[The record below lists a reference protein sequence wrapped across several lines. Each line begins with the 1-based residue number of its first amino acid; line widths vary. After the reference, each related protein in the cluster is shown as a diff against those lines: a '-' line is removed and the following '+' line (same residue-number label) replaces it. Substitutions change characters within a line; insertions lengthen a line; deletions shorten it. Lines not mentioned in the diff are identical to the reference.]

1 MMADLKE
8 NDFRRNKKAIN
19 YVPVDRA
26 VDVIFDED
34 KENTEYYSLTEQMDD
49 DVVVSYDGSALCK
62 FETWAECE
70 FESKLIKNINKCGYC
85 RPRKIQ
91 AYTMPFV
98 ITKIDVK
105 SQAETGS
112 GKTAAFLLPIIDTIL
127 KENYE
132 REVRS
137 PFAVIISPTR
147 ELALQT
153 HEQARKFTIDT
164 GVTAA
169 KAYGQYSIKENL
181 AELDRGCDIIS
192 ATPGR
197 LKHLV
202 EQGELNLEN
211 LKFFVLDEADEL
223 INGNFINILRS
234 IVSMG
239 NCPDKENRTNLL
251 FSATFSPT
259 VDDLCKEL
267 LKDDYAV
274 IINSKCNQVNK
285 RIIHKF
291 IKVSKN
297 EKNQIL
303 INILKEELEKCEKE
317 SKKLPRT
324 LVFVEKK
331 RHADMLAI
339 ALVDEKINAVSLN
352 GDRPQNIREEALNNF
367 RSHKVDV
374 LVATD
379 VCARGLD
386 IKELDHVINVDLPSN
401 YYTFV
406 HRVGRTGRFR
416 VGKATSF
423 YDPNE
428 NGAHKEEYK
437 QTFIANGQDIPDFLS
452 NDEERKVY
460 NT

>member
-1 MMADLKE
+1 MMTDIKE
-8 NDFRRNKKAIN
+8 NDLKKNKAFDYI
-19 YVPVDRA
+19 PTDRD
-26 VDVIFDED
+26 VDVIFEED
-34 KENTEYYSLTEQMDD
+34 KENAQYYSLTEEMDD
-49 DVVVSYDGSALCK
+49 DVIVSYDGPGALK
-62 FETWAECE
+62 YETWAECE
-70 FESKLIKNINKCGYC
+70 FDPKLIKNINKCGYQ

-91 AYTMPFV
+91 AYTMPFI
-98 ITKIDVK
+98 ITKVDVK

-132 REVRS
+132 RETRS
-137 PFAVIISPTR
+137 PIALIISPTR

-153 HEQARKFTIDT
+153 HEQARKFTVDT

-169 KAYGQYSIKENL
+169 KAYGQYSLKENL
-181 AELDRGCDIIS
+181 AELDRGCDIVS

-202 EQGELNLEN
+202 EQGEMNLGN

-223 INGNFINILRS
+223 ITGNFINTLRS

-239 NCPDKENRTNLL
+239 NCPDKDKRINLL
-251 FSATFSPT
+251 FSATFSPS
-259 VDDLCKEL
+259 VDSLCSEL
-267 LKDDYAV
+267 LKEDHAI

-285 RIIHKF
+285 RIVHEF
-291 IKVSKN
+291 IKVPKAEKNATLIKMLKKELEEN
-297 EKNQIL
+297 EKEG
-303 INILKEELEKCEKE
+303 KR
-317 SKKLPRT
+317 LPRT

-331 RHADMLAI
+331 RQADMLAI
-339 ALVDEKINAVSLN
+339 ALIDENINAVSLN

-386 IKELDHVINVDLPSN
+386 IKDLDHVINVDLPSN
-401 YYTFV
+401 YYIFV
-406 HRVGRTGRFR
+406 HRVGRTGRFHQ
-416 VGKATSF
+416 GKATSF
-423 YDPNE
+423 YDPSE
-428 NGAHKEEYK
+428 NSEQKEEYR
-437 QTFIANGQDIPDFLS
+437 QTFISNGQEVPDFLL
-452 NDEERKVY
+452 DDKE
-460 NT
+460 

>member
-1 MMADLKE
+1 MENFKD
-8 NDFRRNKKAIN
+8 NDFKKNKKAID
-19 YVPVDRA
+19 YVPVDRDM
-26 VDVIFDED
+26 DVIFAED
-34 KENTEYYSLTEQMDD
+34 KENAQYYSLTEEIDD
-49 DVVVSYDGSALCK
+49 DVIVSYDGSTPLK

-98 ITKIDVK
+98 ITKVDVK

-112 GKTAAFLLPIIDTIL
+112 GKTAAFLLPIIDAIL

-137 PFAVIISPTR
+137 PLAVIISPTR

-153 HEQARKFTIDT
+153 HEQARKFTVDT
-164 GVTAA
+164 GVTTA
-169 KAYGQYSIKENL
+169 KAYGQYSLKENL

-192 ATPGR
+192 STPGR

-202 EQGELNLEN
+202 EQGEINLGN

-223 INGNFINILRS
+223 INNNFITTLKS
-234 IVSMG
+234 IISMG
-239 NCPDKENRTNLL
+239 NCPDKDNRTNLL
-251 FSATFSPT
+251 FSATFSPS

-267 LKDDYAV
+267 LKKDYALV
-274 IINSKCNQVNK
+274 INSKCNQANR
-285 RIIHKF
+285 RINHKF
-291 IKVSKN
+291 IKVSKG
-297 EKNQIL
+297 EKNQVL
-303 INILKEELEKCEKE
+303 IKMLKEELEKCQKE
-317 SKKLPRT
+317 EKKLSKT

-339 ALVDEKINAVSLN
+339 ALIDEKINAVSLN

-386 IKELDHVINVDLPSN
+386 IKDLDHVINVDLPSN
-401 YYTFV
+401 YYIFV
-406 HRVGRTGRFR
+406 HRVGRTGRFHE
-416 VGKATSF
+416 GKATSF
-423 YDPNE
+423 YDPKE
-428 NGAHKEEYK
+428 NSDLKEEYK
-437 QTFIANGQDIPDFLS
+437 QTFISNGQDVPEFLL
-452 NDEERKVY
+452 NDE
-460 NT
+460 

>member
-1 MMADLKE
+1 MTDIKGNDLKK
-8 NDFRRNKKAIN
+8 NKAID
-19 YVPVDRA
+19 YIPTDRD

-34 KENTEYYSLTEQMDD
+34 KENARYYSQTEEMDD
-49 DVVVSYDGSALCK
+49 DVIVSYDGPAALK
-62 FETWAECE
+62 YETWAECE
-70 FESKLIKNINKCGYC
+70 FDPKLIKNINKCGYQ

-91 AYTMPFV
+91 AYTMPFI
-98 ITKIDVK
+98 ITKVDVK

-132 REVRS
+132 RETRS
-137 PFAVIISPTR
+137 PIALIISPTR

-153 HEQARKFTIDT
+153 HEQARKFTVDT

-169 KAYGQYSIKENL
+169 KAYGQYSLKENL
-181 AELDRGCDIIS
+181 AELDRGCDIVS

-202 EQGELNLEN
+202 EQSEMNLGN

-223 INGNFINILRS
+223 ITGNFINTLRS
-234 IVSMG
+234 IVNMG
-239 NCPDKENRTNLL
+239 NCPDKDKRINLL
-251 FSATFSPT
+251 FSATFSPS
-259 VDDLCKEL
+259 VDSLCSEL
-267 LKDDYAV
+267 LKDDHAI

-285 RIIHKF
+285 RIVHEF
-291 IKVSKN
+291 IKVPKAEKN
-297 EKNQIL
+297 ETL
-303 INILKEELEKCEKE
+303 IKMLKKELEDKNKE
-317 SKKLPRT
+317 GKRLPRT

-331 RHADMLAI
+331 RQADMLAI
-339 ALVDEKINAVSLN
+339 ALIDENINAVSLN

-386 IKELDHVINVDLPSN
+386 IKDLDHVINVDLPSN
-401 YYTFV
+401 YYIFV
-406 HRVGRTGRFR
+406 HRVGRTGRFHQ
-416 VGKATSF
+416 GKATSF
-423 YDPNE
+423 YDPSE
-428 NGAHKEEYK
+428 NSEQKEEYR
-437 QTFIANGQDIPDFLS
+437 QTFISNGQEIPDFLL
-452 NDEERKVY
+452 DDKE
-460 NT
+460 